1 MIGSSYMNKKGELVV
16 KSNQVVEASYR
27 LSILEQRVLISAIAK
42 IPKQIAVTDDE
53 IYTVS
58 TNDLQSI
65 GVHEKTAYKE
75 LKLAVERLYERSI
88 NFIDGSGSKIRW
100 VQRIDFND
108 SKSEIA
114 IRFSK
119 DILPYISNVKANFT
133 QYLLS
138 DVATMKSAYS
148 FRLYEL
154 VAQYKNIGK
163 RLIGID
169 DLRLMLDVGKR
180 YKTTGNLIAW
190 VIQPSIDEINEVTNL
205 TVTVEPK
212 KTGRKYTHLEFIIKV
227 KAKATTAHQN
237 ERDDKTGDLFSIDGL
252 SDAQLARIARNKQF
266 IADYNHMIS
275 PQSNTNNDMNEWVRV
290 MVAKMKTDI
299 KLFSKKPLNDY
310 LK

>member
-1 MIGSSYMNKKGELVV
+1 MPKKNELVV
-16 KSNQVVEASYR
+16 KSNQVVESSYR
-27 LSILEQRVLISAIAK
+27 LSVTEQRVLLSAIAK
-42 IPKQIAVTDDE
+42 IPKQVAVTDDE

-58 TNDLQSI
+58 ISDLQNI
-65 GVHEKTAYKE
+65 GTHEKASYRE
-75 LKLAVERLYERSI
+75 LKLAVERLYDRSI

-100 VQRIDFND
+100 VQRIDFDD

-163 RLIGID
+163 RLISID
-169 DLRLMLDVGKR
+169 DLRLMLDIGKR

-190 VIQPSIDEINEVTNL
+190 VVEPSLKEINEVTNL
-205 TVTVEPK
+205 TVSVEPK

-227 KAKATTAHQN
+227 KDKATAQASQ
-237 ERDDKTGDLFSIDGL
+237 RDEKTGDLFSINNL

-266 IADYNHMIS
+266 ERDYNHLIS
-275 PQSNTNNDMNEWVRV
+275 PQSNANNDINEWVKV
-290 MVAKMKTDI
+290 MVTKMKTDI
-299 KLFSKKPLNDY
+299 KQFSKKPLNDY

>member
-1 MIGSSYMNKKGELVV
+1 MAKKNELVV

-27 LSILEQRVLISAIAK
+27 LSVTEQRVLLSAIAK
-42 IPKQIAVTDDE
+42 IPKQVEVSDDV
-53 IYTVS
+53 IYTV
-58 TNDLQSI
+58 NVQDLNKI
-65 GVHEKTAYKE
+65 GIHEKASYRE
-75 LKLAVERLYERSI
+75 LKLAVDRLYERSI
-88 NFIDGSGSKIRW
+88 NFIDGTTSKIRW

-119 DILPYISNVKANFT
+119 DILPYISNVKENFT
-133 QYLLS
+133 QYLLA
-138 DVATMKSAYS
+138 DVATMRSAYS

-154 VAQYKNIGK
+154 LAQYKKIGK
-163 RLIGID
+163 RLIDID
-169 DLRLMLDVGKR
+169 ELRIMLDVGKR

-227 KAKATTAHQN
+227 KDKATAQASQ
-237 ERDDKTGDLFSIDGL
+237 RDEKTGDLFSVNNL

-266 IADYNHMIS
+266 IADYNHLIS
-275 PQSNTNNDMNEWVRV
+275 PQSNANNDINEWVNV
-290 MVAKMKTDI
+290 MVSKMKTDI
-299 KLFSKKPLNDY
+299 KQFNKKPLNDY

>member
-1 MIGSSYMNKKGELVV
+1 MSKKELVV

-27 LSILEQRVLISAIAK
+27 LSVTEQRVLLSAIAK
-42 IPKQIAVTDDE
+42 IPKQVEVSEDV
-53 IYTVS
+53 IYTV
-58 TNDLQSI
+58 NVQDLNKI
-65 GVHEKTAYKE
+65 GIHEKASYRE
-75 LKLAVERLYERSI
+75 LKLAVDRLYERSI
-88 NFIDGSGSKIRW
+88 NFIDGSTSKIRW

-119 DILPYISNVKANFT
+119 DILPYISNVKENFT

-138 DVATMKSAYS
+138 DVATMRSAYS

-154 VAQYKNIGK
+154 LAQYKKISK
-163 RLIGID
+163 RLIAID
-169 DLRLMLDVGKR
+169 ELRIMLDVGKR

-227 KAKATTAHQN
+227 KDKATAQASQ
-237 ERDDKTGDLFSIDGL
+237 RDEKTGDLFSIDGL
-252 SDAQLARIARNKQF
+252 SDAQLARIARSKQF
-266 IADYNHMIS
+266 MADYNHMIS
-275 PQSNTNNDMNEWVRV
+275 PQSNANNEMNEWVKV

-299 KLFSKKPLNDY
+299 KQFNKKPLNDY

>member
-1 MIGSSYMNKKGELVV
+1 MIGGDYMNKKGELVV

-27 LSILEQRVLISAIAK
+27 LSVLEQRVLISAIAK

-58 TNDLQSI
+58 TYDLQSI

-88 NFIDGSGSKIRW
+88 NFIDGNGSKIRW

-227 KAKATTAHQN
+227 KAKATAHQIQ
-237 ERDDKTGDLFSIDGL
+237 RDDTTGDLFSIDGL
-252 SDAQLARIARNKQF
+252 SDAQLARIARSKQF
-266 IADYNHMIS
+266 MADYNHLIS
-275 PQSNTNNDMNEWVRV
+275 PQSNANNDMNEWVRA
-290 MVAKMKTDI
+290 MVAKMKTDV
-299 KLFSKKPLNDY
+299 KLFDKRPLNDY

>member
-1 MIGSSYMNKKGELVV
+1 MIGSDYMNKKGELVV

-27 LSILEQRVLISAIAK
+27 LSVLEQRVLISAIAK

-58 TNDLQSI
+58 TYDLQSI

-88 NFIDGSGSKIRW
+88 NFIDGNGSKIRW

-237 ERDDKTGDLFSIDGL
+237 ERDGTTIDFLTDNLTDK
-252 SDAQLARIARNKQF
+252 QLERIARNKLF
-266 IADYNHMIS
+266 IADYNHMIT
-275 PQSNTNNDMNEWVRV
+275 PQSNANNDMNEWVRV

-299 KLFSKKPLNDY
+299 KLFNKKPLNDY